1 MQENLEAYVKGQFNA
16 SARRVL
22 FTKWVGQ
29 AWGEICQNRDMIVR
43 SFQKTGIAVVVDGS
57 EDSLIRIEWLEDYS
71 VEDIDTDQDTL
82 GHEDTDEDPLLT
94 VKLLMKTQ
102 TSLLHQKMK
111 IKEQS
116 YLFFAKYSI
125 DKLHNSKLYYNNV
138 YLLFDLNLIWTRIKI
153 CIC

>member
-1 MQENLEAYVKGQFNA
+1 MKGQFNA

-29 AWGEICQNRDMIVR
+29 AWEEICQNRDMIVR
-43 SFQKTGIAVVVDGS
+43 SFQKTGIAVAVDGS
-57 EDSLIRIEWLEDYS
+57 EDSLIHIEGLEDYS
-71 VEDIDTDQDTL
+71 VEDNDTDQDTL
-82 GHEDTDEDPLLT
+82 DHDDTDEDPFADCEDT
-94 VKLLMKTQ
+94 DENPDI
-102 TSLLHQKMK
+102 SSIYQKMK

-125 DKLHNSKLYYNNV
+125 DKLHNSKLYY